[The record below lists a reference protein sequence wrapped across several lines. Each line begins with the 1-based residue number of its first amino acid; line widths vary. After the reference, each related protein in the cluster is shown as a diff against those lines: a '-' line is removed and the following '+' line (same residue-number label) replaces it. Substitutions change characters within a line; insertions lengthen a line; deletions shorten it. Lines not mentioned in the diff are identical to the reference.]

1 MSPVLT
7 TRKITTPAM
16 VAVLG
21 FELLLEEDAGV
32 GEGEGEGDAVG
43 FWRAVRAAEGR
54 GVAALRERRLTR
66 V

>member
-1 MSPVLT
+1 
-7 TRKITTPAM
+7 M

>member
-32 GEGEGEGDAVG
+32 GEGEGDAVG

-66 V
+66 G